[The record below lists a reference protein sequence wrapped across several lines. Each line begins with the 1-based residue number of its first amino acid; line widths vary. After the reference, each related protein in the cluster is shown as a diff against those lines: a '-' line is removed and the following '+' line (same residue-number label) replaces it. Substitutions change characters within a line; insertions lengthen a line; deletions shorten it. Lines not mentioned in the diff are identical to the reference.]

1 MPMDDSNRHDDSFGG
16 RSALPLVR
24 LNLILPFVEALDR
37 LRVNTE
43 GVLTANGLARETV
56 LDENAFV
63 PVIVVHRFLE
73 SAAQAA
79 DDPYL
84 GVHVGEA
91 LDLARWA
98 PLYDAVS
105 RAATLGEFLIRFI
118 RAVKDEASSARHS
131 LEVGPRYAIFRE
143 IRTTEQEITPAQND
157 GFTVGFVLSLL
168 RRGAGANWNAADVR
182 VKVCDPRALPQG
194 YLGAHIVGGDRSGIA
209 IRFPTEWLLQP
220 LDRRALVPSPHR
232 NRKPKEPPTEFRDA
246 FQQALLPHLH
256 ETDLTVD
263 YVARLTG
270 MNRQSLQRKLKASGT
285 TFSSE
290 LIALKKRRA
299 SEDLIQSDQPIAEIA
314 TGLGFANPTSFTR
327 AFRLWTGESPRQY
340 RKRHRGR

>member
-1 MPMDDSNRHDDSFGG
+1 MNDSNRRDDSFVG

-37 LRVNTE
+37 LRANTE

-84 GVHVGEA
+84 GVHVGES

-98 PLYDAVS
+98 PLVDAAS
-105 RAATLGEFLIRFI
+105 RAATLGEFLIRFL
-118 RAVKDEASSARHS
+118 RAARDEASSARHS
-131 LEVGPRYAIFRE
+131 LEVGPRHVIFRE
-143 IRTTEQEITPAQND
+143 IRTTEQEIAPAQND
-157 GFTVGFVLSLL
+157 GFTAGFVLGLL

-182 VKVCDPRALPQG
+182 LKVCEPRALPQG
-194 YLGAHIVGGDRSGIA
+194 YLGVHIVGGDRSGIA
-209 IRFPTEWLLQP
+209 VRFPTEWLLQP

-232 NRKPKEPPTEFRDA
+232 NRKAKEPPTEFRDA

>member
-1 MPMDDSNRHDDSFGG
+1 MNDSNRRDDSFVG

-37 LRVNTE
+37 LRANTE

-84 GVHVGEA
+84 GVCVGES

-98 PLYDAVS
+98 PLVDAAS
-105 RAATLGEFLIRFI
+105 RAATLGEFLIRFL
-118 RAVKDEASSARHS
+118 RAARDEASSARHS
-131 LEVGPRYAIFRE
+131 LEVGPRHVIFRE
-143 IRTTEQEITPAQND
+143 IRTTEQEIAPAQND
-157 GFTVGFVLSLL
+157 GFTAGFVLGLL

-182 VKVCDPRALPQG
+182 LKVCEPRALPQG
-194 YLGAHIVGGDRSGIA
+194 YLGVHIVGGDRSGIA
-209 IRFPTEWLLQP
+209 VRFPTEWLLQP

-232 NRKPKEPPTEFRDA
+232 NRKAKEPPTEFRDA

>member
-1 MPMDDSNRHDDSFGG
+1 MNDSNRRDDSFVG

-37 LRVNTE
+37 LRANTE

-84 GVHVGEA
+84 GVCVGES

-98 PLYDAVS
+98 PLVDAAS
-105 RAATLGEFLIRFI
+105 RAATLGEFLIRFL
-118 RAVKDEASSARHS
+118 RAARDEASSARHS
-131 LEVGPRYAIFRE
+131 LEVGPRHVIFRE
-143 IRTTEQEITPAQND
+143 IRTTEQEIAPAQND
-157 GFTVGFVLSLL
+157 GFTAGFVLGLL

-182 VKVCDPRALPQG
+182 LKVCDPRALPQG
-194 YLGAHIVGGDRSGIA
+194 YLGVHVVGGDRSGIA
-209 IRFPTEWLLQP
+209 VRFPTDWLLQP

-232 NRKPKEPPTEFRDA
+232 NRKAKEPPTEFRDA

>member
-1 MPMDDSNRHDDSFGG
+1 MSMNDSNRRDDSFVG

-37 LRVNTE
+37 LRANTE

-84 GVHVGEA
+84 GVCVGES

-98 PLYDAVS
+98 PLVDAAS
-105 RAATLGEFLIRFI
+105 RAATLGEFLIRFL
-118 RAVKDEASSARHS
+118 RAARDEASSARHS
-131 LEVGPRYAIFRE
+131 LEVGPRHVIFRE
-143 IRTTEQEITPAQND
+143 IRTTEQEIAPAQND
-157 GFTVGFVLSLL
+157 GFTAGFVLGLL

-182 VKVCDPRALPQG
+182 LKVCEPRALPQG
-194 YLGAHIVGGDRSGIA
+194 YLGVHIVGGDRSGIA
-209 IRFPTEWLLQP
+209 VRFPTEWLLQP

-232 NRKPKEPPTEFRDA
+232 NRKAKEPPTEFRDA